1 MTKILKPLF
10 LFFSI
15 ATIIIYFAACEKYA
29 YIIEPPDT
37 ETPISYSKEIQF
49 IFDASC
55 VRCHG
60 GSIAPDLRAGNSYKA
75 LYEGGYL
82 ILPPENSKLYKAV
95 VDNLHSSFTNQDEKN
110 KIYAWLYQG
119 AEEKIEAED
128 N

>member
-1 MTKILKPLF
+1 MMKISKNLF

-15 ATIIIYFAACEKYA
+15 ATIIIYFTACEKHF

-37 ETPISYSKEIQF
+37 ETPVSYGKEIQF
-49 IFDASC
+49 IFDANC

-60 GSIAPDLRAGNSYKA
+60 GSITPDLRAENSYKA
-75 LYEGGYL
+75 LSEGGYL
-82 ILPPENSKLYKAV
+82 ILPPEDSRLYKTV

-119 AEEKIEAED
+119 AKENVED
-128 N
+128 KDN